1 MVDYNAMDVFGKK
14 EEMITLYHA
23 SPNMPTKG
31 NWKKGTYFADTEQN
45 ARYYAESHHRGDI
58 TVVQVKIPKKLLE
71 KRSDGHAYIL
81 SEEYPIRSIGD
92 IKWEN

>member
-1 MVDYNAMDVFGKK
+1 MINYNKMDVFGKK

-31 NWKKGTYFADTEQN
+31 NWRKGTYFADTEQN

-71 KRSDGHAYIL
+71 KMKTNNIHIL
-81 SEEYPIRSIGD
+81 REKYPIRPIGD
-92 IKWEN
+92 IKWIE